1 MGRVISVLKNERG
14 AAVIIWAS
22 FMLMLM
28 SMFAALIM
36 ETGDLLMRKHM
47 VQAAAD
53 AAVLSGASAT
63 EIIFEYDPFTKNVVE
78 EVTVLKTDALGGGMA
93 QICADQTLEV
103 NKVNM
108 DFNRRKIVI
117 ADADING
124 DGIIEPGIRYIAGT
138 TVPVTDM
145 DGTVRT
151 YYQSYGLVL
160 SGYMEAPL
168 WGSLFGNGRL
178 YFSIMAAARPDRD

>member
-1 MGRVISVLKNERG
+1 MERLISILKNERG

-28 SMFAALIM
+28 SMFAALLL

-47 VQAAAD
+47 VQAVAD

-63 EIIFEYDPFTKNVVE
+63 EIIFEYDPVTKNVVE
-78 EVTVLKTDALGGGMA
+78 EVTVLRTDALGGGLA
-93 QICADQTLEV
+93 QVFAEQTLNV
-103 NKVNM
+103 NKTNL
-108 DFNRRKIVI
+108 DFTRRKIVI
-117 ADADING
+117 ADADVNG
-124 DGIIEPGIRYIAGT
+124 DGTIEPAIRYNTGMP
-138 TVPVTDM
+138 VLVTDM
-145 DGTVRT
+145 DGTVKM

-160 SGYMEAPL
+160 NGYLESPL
-168 WGSLFGNGRL
+168 WGDLFGNNRL